1 MNKYSSIV
9 RIEFD
14 GNEFEADSKEEYI
27 KKVILGFKEKFN
39 IELDEHEIRNIF
51 NITTQKFEVGSAAG
65 YKWFKNSDL
74 KEEEE
79 Q

>member
-27 KKVILGFKEKFN
+27 KKVILSFKEEFN
-39 IELDEHEIRNIF
+39 IELDEHEI
-51 NITTQKFEVGSAAG
+51 EVIKILGS
-65 YKWFKNSDL
+65 YQTMVLYFKNL
-74 KEEEE
+74 VR
-79 Q
+79 